1 MPTGVLLVWALA
13 GWAGQPTRFALPAG
27 CAPRACVYLASSEPA
42 RAVPNPVQAE
52 AIRTPERAVL
62 VLASAGTGK
71 TRVLRTRMAWLL
83 LRQKVPSRNILAV
96 TFSQHAALQL
106 QARVAAVAG
115 NAGDGAWLGTFH
127 SVCWRML
134 RENHR
139 YLSLPPDFTVAAEA
153 DQMRLI
159 DEVYTARVQSRAV
172 SRGGESEQG
181 LGGTALDRSG
191 FGGAGAS
198 SGAASGT
205 SGTLSA
211 VERLVAAAGID
222 PVSAPGAGGAPSRP
236 ERRGLSRQ
244 RAAEV
249 LHFILNWKER
259 GITPE
264 DLAHGHAP
272 RSRFGADSLPPD
284 APPAPR
290 EPSDAEALARSL
302 YPGYQLALRA
312 HGMLDFS
319 DLTLTTLRLFERH
332 PSVLDGYRRQFR
344 HVLVDELQ
352 DTSRVQF
359 EWLRRLAGMPAGGAQ
374 GEGRGGGEGLRG
386 GEGLGGGEGR
396 NGGEGQAS
404 ARCAGLL
411 PAVFCVADDDQSVY
425 GWRGAERANV
435 LRFTAEFEGVTT
447 IRMTTSYRCA
457 PHALAAAQVTEGGV
471 GGVGHGGAGCEGRLR
486 EGK

>member
-1 MPTGVLLVWALA
+1 M
-13 GWAGQPTRFALPAG
+13 
-27 CAPRACVYLASSEPA
+27 
-42 RAVPNPVQAE
+42 PNPVQAE
-52 AIRTPERAVL
+52 AIRTPEKAVL

-115 NAGDGAWLGTFH
+115 NAADGAWLGTFH

-159 DEVYTARVQSRAV
+159 DEAYAARVQSRAAEK
-172 SRGGESEQG
+172 RGDSEQG
-181 LGGTALDRSG
+181 Q
-191 FGGAGAS
+191 GGAAAEQSGWGSTGAS
-198 SGAASGT
+198 SGPASGA
-205 SGTLSA
+205 LSA

-222 PVSAPGAGGAPSRP
+222 PVSAPAHGSPSRP
-236 ERRGLSRQ
+236 EGRSLPRQ

-264 DLAHGHAP
+264 DLGHGRPP
-272 RSRFGADSLPPD
+272 RSRFGADPRQPD
-284 APPAPR
+284 AAAVPAVL
-290 EPSDAEALARSL
+290 SDAEALAISL
-302 YPGYQLALRA
+302 YPPYQLALRA

-319 DLTLTTLRLFERH
+319 DLTLTTLKLFDRH
-332 PSVLDGYRRQFR
+332 PAVLDAYRRQFH

-352 DTSRVQF
+352 DTSYVQF
-359 EWLRRLAGMPAGGAQ
+359 EWLRRLSGMPAAGA
-374 GEGRGGGEGLRG
+374 GS
-386 GEGLGGGEGR
+386 
-396 NGGEGQAS
+396 EGQAG
-404 ARCAGLL
+404 AGREGLA

-435 LRFTAEFEGVTT
+435 LRFTLEFAGVKT

-457 PHALAAAQVTEGGV
+457 PHALAAAQVPAGV
-471 GGVGHGGAGCEGRLR
+471 GARV
-486 EGK
+486 